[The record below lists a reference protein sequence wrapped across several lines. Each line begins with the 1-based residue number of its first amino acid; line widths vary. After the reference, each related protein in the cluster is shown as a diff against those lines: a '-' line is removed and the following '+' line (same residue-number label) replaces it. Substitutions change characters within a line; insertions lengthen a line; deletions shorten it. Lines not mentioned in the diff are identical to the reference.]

1 MGWGG
6 GEILTAPRSTDRP
19 LSHSQV
25 FFVVAANFDLFGDPI
40 PANHG
45 GRGRPEH
52 VPTIENR
59 NRVNMLLAMGW
70 SNERIAAALRV
81 TLPTLRKHYFSE
93 LKYRAVARDR
103 LDAVL
108 LMKAFEAAEKG
119 RLGPFLKLVERNDLM
134 NFGQTS
140 RPRVAETAAAEPKP
154 EKAPKLGKKEEALL
168 AAHQPNAGTPMGE
181 LMMRRQQGL
190 NS

>member
-1 MGWGG
+1 M
-6 GEILTAPRSTDRP
+6 
-19 LSHSQV
+19 
-25 FFVVAANFDLFGDPI
+25 AANFDLFGDPI

-93 LKYRAVARDR
+93 LRYRAVARDR
-103 LDAVL
+103 LDATL
-108 LMKAFEAAEKG
+108 LMKAFEGVDKG
-119 RLGPFLKLVERNDLM
+119 RIGPFLKLVERNDLM

-140 RPRVAETAAAEPKP
+140 RPRAAEPAPVETKP
-154 EKAPKLGKKEEALL
+154 EKAPKLGKKEAALL
-168 AAHQPNAGTPMGE
+168 AAQSPDAGSPMGE
-181 LMMRRQQGL
+181 LMARRQQGL
-190 NS
+190 SH